1 MEYIKNTTDFCL
13 REASAVSLGKF
24 DGIHKGHGRLLKY
37 LQEKK
42 KEGLKAVLFT
52 FDIPPGW
59 RLSSP
64 GQKVLTTNEERVRL
78 CSEHG
83 IDCLIECP
91 FTDAIRFM
99 EAEDFVEMIVGRL
112 SIKNM
117 VVGKDFRFGHGRK
130 GDYRLLQKLSEKY
143 GYEVEA
149 VDKLKY
155 NGTDISSTFV
165 RDEILAGRLNKAN
178 SLLGY
183 PYFTEGTV
191 VHGNKLG
198 GAALGI
204 PTANLV
210 LPKEKL
216 LPPFGVYLTRTVIYG
231 QEDGCGVYG
240 SVTNVGC
247 KPTIEGENPVGVET
261 HLLGFDKQI
270 YGRKI
275 RVEFLEMV
283 RGEKKFGS
291 LEELKRQM
299 QQDIAYG
306 IKYYTV
312 VTNLC

>member
-1 MEYIKNTTDFCL
+1 M
-13 REASAVSLGKF
+13 
-24 DGIHKGHGRLLKY
+24 
-37 LQEKK
+37 
-42 KEGLKAVLFT
+42 
-52 FDIPPGW
+52 
-59 RLSSP
+59 
-64 GQKVLTTNEERVRL
+64 
-78 CSEHG
+78 
-83 IDCLIECP
+83 
-91 FTDAIRFM
+91 
-99 EAEDFVEMIVGRL
+99 
-112 SIKNM
+112 
-117 VVGKDFRFGHGRK
+117 
-130 GDYRLLQKLSEKY
+130 
-143 GYEVEA
+143 
-149 VDKLKY
+149 
-155 NGTDISSTFV
+155 
-165 RDEILAGRLNKAN
+165 
-178 SLLGY
+178 
-183 PYFTEGTV
+183 
-191 VHGNKLG
+191 
-198 GAALGI
+198 
-204 PTANLV
+204 
-210 LPKEKL
+210 PKEKL